1 MLPPVPLTAILVR
14 EETPP
19 TGATPLEWLLL
30 TTVPVLTFA
39 DAEERINWYRLRWQI
54 EIYHKILK
62 SGCAVEKCQLAT
74 APRLFRFLALFAIIG
89 WRIFWLTKIARE
101 QPTAPCTVVLA
112 DQEWRALYAHIRRT
126 AQPPATVP
134 TVAEAMVWIAR
145 LGGFLARRGDGQPG
159 ATVIWRGWQRLND
172 IVDTWLLFNPP

>member
-1 MLPPVPLTAILVR
+1 MSTGHSTTVVPLSGTLCHH
-14 EETPP
+14 
-19 TGATPLEWLLL
+19 
-30 TTVPVLTFA
+30 
-39 DAEERINWYRLRWQI
+39 RLA
-54 EIYHKILK
+54 H
-62 SGCAVEKCQLAT
+62 
-74 APRLFRFLALFAIIG
+74 
-89 WRIFWLTKIARE
+89 FWLTKIARE

-172 IVDTWLLFNPP
+172 IVDTWLLFNTP